1 MSHNLQDILAAASG
15 YQSVTSEPAL
25 NLKRPKTL
33 DDYPV
38 MPPAS
43 KNVSVISNDLTLH
56 IGFDTEYVFNPETR
70 QNDILSY
77 QSYVVLPDNTGISNI
92 IYPPDSQK
100 KSRLSFKEFL
110 FQTITPLLETGVIT
124 KWPGII
130 NIYAFHSCGYHLLCQ
145 FLVRLQNSSER
156 NTRYCQQ
163 LQKSL
168 RY

>member
-38 MPPAS
+38 IPPAS
-43 KNVSVISNDLTLH
+43 KKVSVISSDLTLH
-56 IGFDTEYVFNPETR
+56 IGFDTEYVFNPETQ

-100 KSRLSFKEFL
+100 NPDCLLRNFSVKRLHRFL
-110 FQTITPLLETGVIT
+110 KRV
-124 KWPGII
+124 
-130 NIYAFHSCGYHLLCQ
+130 
-145 FLVRLQNSSER
+145 
-156 NTRYCQQ
+156 
-163 LQKSL
+163 
-168 RY
+168 

>member
-1 MSHNLQDILAAASG
+1 MSNNLQDILAAASG

-25 NLKRPKTL
+25 NRKRPKTL

-38 MPPAS
+38 IPPAS
-43 KNVSVISNDLTLH
+43 KNVSVISSDLTLY
-56 IGFDTEYVFNPETR
+56 IGFDTEYVFNPETQ

-100 KSRLSFKEFL
+100 KSRLSFKDFL
-110 FQTITPLLETGVIT
+110 CQTITPLLETGVIT

-130 NIYAFHSCGYHLLCQ
+130 NIYAHFI
-145 FLVRLQNSSER
+145 RADI
-156 NTRYCQQ
+156 
-163 LQKSL
+163 
-168 RY
+168 

>member
-38 MPPAS
+38 IPPAS
-43 KNVSVISNDLTLH
+43 KKVSVISSDLTLH
-56 IGFDTEYVFNPETR
+56 IGFDTEYVFNPETQ

-92 IYPPDSQK
+92 
-100 KSRLSFKEFL
+100 RLA
-110 FQTITPLLETGVIT
+110 P
-124 KWPGII
+124 
-130 NIYAFHSCGYHLLCQ
+130 
-145 FLVRLQNSSER
+145 
-156 NTRYCQQ
+156 
-163 LQKSL
+163 
-168 RY
+168 